1 MFNVKE
7 RKKEIVLAAV
17 ACVVAVAAS
26 VLTVRFSPACETFI
40 YKDGFEYFV
49 KSRDITVN
57 GFDRNWD
64 YKDDTLSIEN
74 IDCMPVTSI
83 YLTAGFLYR
92 DNNDDIDLP
101 NLITK
106 LSIPDNVQE
115 IALEDLYALESINIP
130 DGVTRLKL
138 SNCKSLKNIDLPDG
152 VTVLNLKNCESLTSI
167 DIPDG
172 VTDISLAGCKSLTS
186 VIIPYSVTTISYDSF
201 EGCSSLTSI
210 IIPDSVTDISHGAF
224 EGCSSLTSIIIP
236 DSVTYLD
243 DAFEG
248 CDSLVSVS
256 VPSGLKISGDY
267 SWKDKVV
274 YR

>member
-49 KSRDITVN
+49 KSRDIAVN

-210 IIPDSVTDISHGAF
+210 IIPDSVT
-224 EGCSSLTSIIIP
+224 
-236 DSVTYLD
+236 YLD